1 LAQGTGV
8 NSAKR
13 ILVFGATSAI
23 CHALLKLYATEGC
36 SVFLAARNRD
46 KLTTIADDLSV
57 RGGTIAG
64 SCSYDF
70 NAYDKHE
77 EVVAEAQSS
86 LGNIDLVIVAHGSLP
101 SQLECESSSA
111 ALKVCM
117 DDNFTS
123 AAVIIQCC
131 AESLA
136 QQGRGTLAVVSSV
149 AGDRGRK
156 SNYVYGA
163 AKSGI
168 DTLLQGLRGRFSGTG
183 VNIVNIKPGMVIS
196 PMTAD
201 MKHGALWS
209 TPQAI
214 APKIYRAIATGRAVC
229 YVPGYWRLIMWVIR
243 ALPTRILARLPI

>member
-1 LAQGTGV
+1 V
-8 NSAKR
+8 NSTQR

-23 CHALLKLYATEGC
+23 CHALLKLYATDGC
-36 SVFLAARNRD
+36 SLFLVARNGG
-46 KLTTIADDLSV
+46 KLTAFADDLSV

-64 SCSYDF
+64 SSSYDF
-70 NAYDKHE
+70 NAYDKHK
-77 EVVAEAQSS
+77 EVIAEAQSC
-86 LGNIDLVIVAHGSLP
+86 LGKIDLVIVAHGSLP
-101 SQLECESSSA
+101 SQSECESSST
-111 ALKVCM
+111 ALKACM

-123 AAVIIQCC
+123 AAVIIQ
-131 AESLA
+131 SISQTLA
-136 QQGRGTLAVVSSV
+136 QQGSGTLAAFSSV

-168 DTLLQGLRGRFSGTG
+168 DTLLQGLSGRFSGTG
-183 VNIVNIKPGMVIS
+183 INIVNIKPGMVIS

-209 TPQAI
+209 TPEAI
-214 APKIYRAIATGRAVC
+214 APKIYRAIDAGRAVC

-243 ALPTRILARLPI
+243 TLPTTILARLPI